1 MIVNRQTIKRWDGV
15 IIGFIETDEKG
26 NKTVKDFYGHIL
38 GKYDKRHDVTRDF
51 YGRQVAKGD
60 QSSMLFSFSQQ

>member
-26 NKTVKDFYGHIL
+26 NKTVKDFHGHIL
-38 GKYDKRHDVTRDF
+38 GKYDKKHDVTRDF

-60 QSSMLFSFSQQ
+60 QSPMLFSFSQQ